1 MSNEGCVQHRGVQS
15 RAQDAGDPFRSFQV
29 ADDIEDADLHDED
42 IGQQK
47 RPGQMQLPGP
57 GLEVGTNGGFD
68 GPGGERALL
77 EQTVPERAEAALYA
91 IVLDGE
97 AHDRSGQPAELDLET
112 VKEVYKATHTVHAAL
127 K

>member
-47 RPGQMQLPGP
+47 RPGQMQ
-57 GLEVGTNGGFD
+57 VGQSHSWRVARSPSRT
-68 GPGGERALL
+68 
-77 EQTVPERAEAALYA
+77 AARRSRQLQA
-91 IVLDGE
+91 GSARSD
-97 AHDRSGQPAELDLET
+97 ARSARHDTRR
-112 VKEVYKATHTVHAAL
+112 
-127 K
+127 